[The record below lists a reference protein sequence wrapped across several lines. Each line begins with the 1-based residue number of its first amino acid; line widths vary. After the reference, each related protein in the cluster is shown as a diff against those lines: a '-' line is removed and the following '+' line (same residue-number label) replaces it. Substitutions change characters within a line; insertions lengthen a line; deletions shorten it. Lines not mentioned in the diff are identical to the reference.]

1 MSAVDSLT
9 AVKDIKQ
16 DVSPDNPNRTHA
28 QSGKTFAS
36 KNTPACDS
44 SSVKRLERGGWN
56 NYSQLCNGLVLV
68 PVLSPASGSG
78 ACTFLSPPRSL
89 QAGCWKE

>member
-1 MSAVDSLT
+1 MPQFQNRGLNSRFFMSAVDSLT

-28 QSGKTFAS
+28 QRGKTFAS

-56 NYSQLCNGLVLV
+56 NYSQLCNGLV
-68 PVLSPASGSG
+68 
-78 ACTFLSPPRSL
+78 
-89 QAGCWKE
+89 